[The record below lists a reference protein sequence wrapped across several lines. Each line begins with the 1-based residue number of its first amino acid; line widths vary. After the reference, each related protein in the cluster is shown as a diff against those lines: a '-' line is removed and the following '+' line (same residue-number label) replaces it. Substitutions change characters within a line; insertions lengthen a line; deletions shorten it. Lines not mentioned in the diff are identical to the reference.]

1 MREEFQQ
8 LADLRAEEAAVLA
21 ANGKEQ
27 GAYYLAGLAIECALK
42 ACVAKRTR
50 QHQYPPKNTNP
61 YYEHK
66 IDVLL
71 DLAELREQ
79 LDDEMKRSRE
89 FADNWEIVHD
99 WNVEKR
105 YEMTSLKGSEM
116 VAAVNSADGVLQWL
130 KRRW

>member
-1 MREEFQQ
+1 
-8 LADLRAEEAAVLA
+8 
-21 ANGKEQ
+21 
-27 GAYYLAGLAIECALK
+27 
-42 ACVAKRTR
+42 
-50 QHQYPPKNTNP
+50 
-61 YYEHK
+61 
-66 IDVLL
+66 
-71 DLAELREQ
+71 
-79 LDDEMKRSRE
+79 MKRSRE